1 MYHAI
6 ATCPTQSSRF
16 TLFLLRFV
24 QGVRVVDTV
33 VWANVKEMHKLAPT
47 ERFSTLEWSNNDK
60 WMVLV
65 CSNGS
70 LHVID
75 TIDWKVQKSF
85 PGLSIDRE
93 NEVDSTSSTEEVGS
107 THSVTGSKEKETG
120 SGKLRNSLTEN
131 RRWRD
136 LPEVNRFLLA
146 SDLFLTAYRVKD
158 PLPALRP
165 LLKCVLMLTI
175 HTKWVSTKND
185 DLVRRISRADDGE
198 PVAALL
204 WVLGLCTDIM
214 KQAMRKT
221 ADNSSYSP
229 SFGLGPRDMRRIQ
242 AWNEQWL
249 LVDPSPS
256 CVDVTLLR
264 DAEEVS

>member
-1 MYHAI
+1 MERRRSLLGIRRRALRCGKLRIMHHVI
-6 ATCPTQSSRF
+6 ATCPTQSSRC
-16 TLFLLRFV
+16 TLFLVRFGR
-24 QGVRVVDTV
+24 GVRVVDTV

-65 CSNGS
+65 CSNGC

-75 TIDWKVQKSF
+75 TLNWKVQKSF

-93 NEVDSTSSTEEVGS
+93 NEVDSTSNTEEVGS
-107 THSVTGSKEKETG
+107 AHTVTGSKETETG
-120 SGKLRNSLTEN
+120 SGKLRNSLKEN

-165 LLKCVLMLTI
+165 LVKCVLMLTI
-175 HTKWVSTKND
+175 HTNK
-185 DLVRRISRADDGE
+185 
-198 PVAALL
+198 
-204 WVLGLCTDIM
+204 
-214 KQAMRKT
+214 
-221 ADNSSYSP
+221 
-229 SFGLGPRDMRRIQ
+229 
-242 AWNEQWL
+242 
-249 LVDPSPS
+249 
-256 CVDVTLLR
+256 
-264 DAEEVS
+264 